1 MFDVTSVTLTIQ
13 YHLGGMVYSFEKGK
27 GVRKRYIPP
36 PCEVEFLPSAT
47 LQDVLKVGNRKFFGD
62 DEDISLSYLAL
73 ADSYGSRIDID
84 DEDSWTI
91 GDFYAQHDY
100 KPSRYK
106 LYVMYVPPVS
116 SRVVN
121 EMYIMLVFILTAE
134 FIQ

>member
-1 MFDVTSVTLTIQ
+1 MMSLATQ
-13 YHLGGMVYSFEKGK
+13 YHLGGMVYSCDKGK
-27 GVRKRYIPP
+27 GIRKKYIPP

-47 LQDVLKVGNRKFFGD
+47 LQDVLKTGKRKFFA
-62 DEDISLSYLAL
+62 DEEEISLSCLAL
-73 ADSYGSRIDID
+73 ADSSGSRIDID

-116 SRVVN
+116 
-121 EMYIMLVFILTAE
+121 EAIFMWLVY
-134 FIQ
+134 